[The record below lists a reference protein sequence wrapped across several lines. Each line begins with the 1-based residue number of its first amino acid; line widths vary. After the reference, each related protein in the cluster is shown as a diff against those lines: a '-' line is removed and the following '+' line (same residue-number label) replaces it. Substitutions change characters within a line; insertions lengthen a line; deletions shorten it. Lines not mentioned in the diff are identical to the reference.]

1 LRHKRETGQK
11 PSGKPYVVNT
21 VILVNTEDYYVA
33 LKDYWAYTLL
43 EAVETL
49 TKVFSDP
56 QEASRNMNRLKRH
69 ADFQL
74 QETFRLAEDTVYQTA
89 GGAK

>member
-1 LRHKRETGQK
+1 MHQE
-11 PSGKPYVVNT
+11 S
-21 VILVNTEDYYVA
+21 YYYA

-56 QEASRNMNRLKRH
+56 QEASRNMSRLKRH

-74 QETFRLAEDTVYQTA
+74 QETFRIAEDTVYKPA
-89 GGAK
+89 GGSR

>member
-1 LRHKRETGQK
+1 M
-11 PSGKPYVVNT
+11 NT
-21 VILVNTEDYYVA
+21 VILMDTEEYYIA
-33 LKDYWAYTLL
+33 LKDWWAFTLV

-49 TKVFSDP
+49 TKVFQDP

-74 QETFRLAEDTVYQTA
+74 QETFRIAEDTVYKPA
-89 GGAK
+89 GGSR